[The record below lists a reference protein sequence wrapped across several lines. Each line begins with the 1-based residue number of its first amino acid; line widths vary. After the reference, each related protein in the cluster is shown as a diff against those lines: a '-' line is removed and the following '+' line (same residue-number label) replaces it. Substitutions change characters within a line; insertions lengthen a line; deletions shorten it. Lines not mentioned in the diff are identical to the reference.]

1 VRSLGRGRFI
11 SRVLLVP
18 LAAGMIAGGGSLWH
32 ALAEDATGADCITS
46 YHAEGWTQAI
56 GEGVEIPAEN
66 VLGQP
71 YALGRLI
78 DVPVSHAKASSV
90 FPGFI
95 AEAVYSLASDKMPP
109 YPEEAEAFAPKPH
122 DGVDADAHDYGPL
135 MSTKAVAKPTEM
147 TAEATLGS
155 VPSAASSLAHVDMT
169 FDGKN
174 LHGDEYALAYDV
186 NLGPLHIGQVTSVIK
201 WTNDGTQEG
210 TSEKWTVK
218 FTGVEVNGQ
227 AITSANGEGFSFQGG
242 APQPGPQ
249 ARDQATAQLNT
260 INDALRKAGVGALEM
275 KMGTTRSD
283 ISAGHIDL
291 NGTALTFRFEFE
303 PRKASPGQGTSL
315 QFGRSQLDVLVGRGS
330 CEDAKQPV
338 NDYKNGPLPT
348 GPNIQLTPEPESAH
362 FMPGLPPVP
371 GTKPA
376 ASLPAGKAARVHD
389 SVPVSPATRP
399 ALPALPLVPVADKVR
414 DLLPALPPVEPL
426 IPPAPAQQPGVDG
439 GGGLM
444 P

>member
-1 VRSLGRGRFI
+1 MKGRRRFHAI
-11 SRVLLVP
+11 SRMLLVP
-18 LAAGMIAGGGSLWH
+18 LGAGMIAGGGSFWH
-32 ALAEDATGADCITS
+32 ALADDATGADCITS
-46 YHAEGWTQAI
+46 YHAEGWTQAV

-78 DVPVSHAKASSV
+78 DVPISHAKASSA

-147 TAEATLGS
+147 TADATLGS
-155 VPSAASSLAHVDMT
+155 VPNAASSLAHVDMT
-169 FDGKN
+169 FDGKDV
-174 LHGDEYALAYDV
+174 HGQEYSLAYDV
-186 NLGPLHIGQVTSVIK
+186 NVGPLHIGQITSVIK
-201 WTNDGTQEG
+201 WANDGTQEG
-210 TSEKWTVK
+210 TSQTWTVK
-218 FTGVEVNGQ
+218 FSGVEVNGQ
-227 AITSANGEGFSFQGG
+227 TISTANGDGFSVQGG
-242 APQPGPQ
+242 APQPGRQ
-249 ARDQATAQLNT
+249 AREQGTTQLNA

-275 KMGTTRSD
+275 KMGTTRSE
-283 ISAGHIDL
+283 ITPGHIDL
-291 NGTALTFRFEFE
+291 NGTALTLRFEFE
-303 PRKASPGQGTSL
+303 PRKEAPGQGTSL

-330 CEDAKQPV
+330 CENAKQPV
-338 NDYKNGPLPT
+338 NDYKNGPVPT

-371 GTKPA
+371 GTRPVSA
-376 ASLPAGKAARVHD
+376 VNPARVHT
-389 SVPVSPATRP
+389 SVPGAPASRPATVPTLPLFPVPDRIRQLLP
-399 ALPALPLVPVADKVR
+399 ALPAL
-414 DLLPALPPVEPL
+414 E
-426 IPPAPAQQPGVDG
+426 PPAPQSGVDG